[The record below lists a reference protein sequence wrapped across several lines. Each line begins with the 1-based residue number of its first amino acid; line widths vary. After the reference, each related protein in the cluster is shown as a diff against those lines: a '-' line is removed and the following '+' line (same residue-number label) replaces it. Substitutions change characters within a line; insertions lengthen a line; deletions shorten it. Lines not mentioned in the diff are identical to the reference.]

1 MSSSHGDSSSRHQAP
16 PGSPRA
22 RPPFQP
28 PAASTPTGI
37 LSTISYFTEPVA
49 YTISGLV
56 RRISIDEAPTPLAKA
71 LSANYNS
78 TMPSSSG
85 DVYHPP
91 RRRLSPFQPP
101 PLTPLS
107 LHGYRDT
114 TSPRA
119 RLLHRAVAEE
129 VRLLTPPRLQLTER
143 WNLIYSLEQHGSTL
157 STLYALCDAHRGKRG
172 GFVLVVRDGR
182 AGVFGAYLSEAPRP
196 QPSYYGSGECFL
208 WKASILPKSSLASST
223 NLLPD
228 LEGLDLSG
236 LPPPPS
242 ADTTH
247 LDARITTIAA
257 TSALSRRN
265 SGADAVRDGSIE
277 AASASS
283 ASNAQQH
290 QQQQDRNR
298 NQDPH
303 PPSSPTTSDR
313 IRFKAFPYSG
323 ENDFTIFCQP
333 EYLSVGGGDGHYGLW
348 LGRNLSEGVSA
359 TCPTF
364 GNEPLSEE
372 DGVGSGKG
380 AGKGRFEVLGVEV
393 WGIGV

>member
-1 MSSSHGDSSSRHQAP
+1 
-16 PGSPRA
+16 
-22 RPPFQP
+22 
-28 PAASTPTGI
+28 
-37 LSTISYFTEPVA
+37 
-49 YTISGLV
+49 
-56 RRISIDEAPTPLAKA
+56 
-71 LSANYNS
+71 
-78 TMPSSSG
+78 MPSSSG

-114 TSPRA
+114 TSSRA

-129 VRLLTPPRLQLTER
+129 IRLLTPPRLQLTER

-157 STLYALCDAHRGKRG
+157 STLYSLCDAHRGKRG

-182 AGVFGAYLSEAPRP
+182 DGIFGAYLSEAPRP
-196 QPSYYGSGECFL
+196 QASYYGSGECFL
-208 WKASILPKSSLASST
+208 WKASILPKSSLTSST

-228 LEGLDLSG
+228 LGFDLSS

-257 TSALSRRN
+257 TSALSRKNSSAEVVRN
-265 SGADAVRDGSIE
+265 GSI
-277 AASASS
+277 SSSSS
-283 ASNAQQH
+283 ASN
-290 QQQQDRNR
+290 QQQQQQQQR
-298 NQDPH
+298 NQNQNQNQD
-303 PPSSPTTSDR
+303 PSSPTTSDR

-323 ENDFTIFCQP
+323 ENDFTIFCQS

-372 DGVGSGKG
+372 DGVGGKG